1 MLVFCIVMYRAGS
14 TWQYQVVSHLLEKY
28 RGQWIGFADGTVIAS
43 GSSPVTV
50 FHAAESSGVGS
61 GPSFAGDPY
70 GVLVSAQAANRLGSA
85 RGLILVKPGDPA
97 NSFLVTK
104 LRSKDPADPV
114 YGPGQPAPAPGSIC
128 AAAVDVIAQWIA
140 QGAPNR

>member
-1 MLVFCIVMYRAGS
+1 MEFKVPELGEGVESATVAGIRV
-14 TWQYQVVSHLLEKY
+14 QPGAAVKAGEPLLELETGK
-28 RGQWIGFADGTVIAS
+28 ATVDVPAPEDGRV
-43 GSSPVTV
+43 
-50 FHAAESSGVGS
+50 E
-61 GPSFAGDPY
+61 
-70 GVLVSAQAANRLGSA
+70 R
-85 RGLILVKPGDPA
+85 ILVKPGDPA

-104 LRSKDPADPV
+104 LRSKDPADPL

>member
-1 MLVFCIVMYRAGS
+1 RS
-14 TWQYQVVSHLLEKY
+14 TNSGLLRVG
-28 RGQWIGFADGTVIAS
+28 RGVNQLNCD
-43 GSSPVTV
+43 
-50 FHAAESSGVGS
+50 AAESPGVGS
-61 GPSFAGDPY
+61 GPSVAGDPY

-104 LRSKDPADPV
+104 LRSKDPADPL